1 MRRQVGQ
8 DLIEANLLEVDAEPE
23 SRLDLDEQ
31 VGEPE

>member
-8 DLIEANLLEVDAEPE
+8 DLIEANLLEVDAQPTT
-23 SRLDLDEQ
+23 RLDLEEQ